1 MLRSLHVK
9 NYALIDELH
18 IDFEAGFSVI
28 TGETGAGKSIILGAI
43 NLLLG
48 QRADVKTI
56 RIGEDKCVLE
66 AVFSI
71 KNYNFKP
78 FFDENNIDYDDEC
91 ILRREIKTSG
101 KSRAFINDT
110 PVSIATLKELGEQ
123 LIDIH
128 SQHQNLLLNEEGF
141 QLNVLDLISGNATL
155 LGEYQEAY
163 RAWKEKQKELKSLQ
177 ELAEQNKADEDYIRF
192 QLDQFAEASLKKGEK
207 EELEQESE
215 MLENAEDIKSSL
227 FKLNQLLD
235 ADEVGLL
242 SVMREVTQELSNL
255 SSVYASAEDL
265 AKRMSSAL
273 IEVKDISKEISYQ
286 SDNVVYDPERLQEV
300 SNRLNVI
307 YTLEQKYHVQ
317 TVEELL
323 EIEQGF
329 AEKMEAITSYDDQ
342 IAELENKNQKLFV
355 VAKKLAEKLTVS
367 RAHAAKKVEQELSQR
382 LLPLGMPNVRFS
394 IEISHRET
402 LGLHGEDSVVFLFSA
417 NKNGMLQNITSVA
430 SGGEIARVML
440 SIKAMVAGAVKLP
453 TIIFDEIDTGV
464 SGEIADRMADMMKE
478 MGGLDRQVISI
489 THLPQIAA
497 RGASHFK
504 VYKQDNEHETIS
516 NIKKLNEKER
526 IEEIAHMLSGATIT
540 EAALSNAKAL
550 LGVK

>member
-394 IEISHRET
+394 
-402 LGLHGEDSVVFLFSA
+402 
-417 NKNGMLQNITSVA
+417 LQ
-430 SGGEIARVML
+430 
-440 SIKAMVAGAVKLP
+440 
-453 TIIFDEIDTGV
+453 F
-464 SGEIADRMADMMKE
+464 RMAFCRILPPLHRVVRLRVLCFQSKQWLQERLSYQPLYSMK
-478 MGGLDRQVISI
+478 
-489 THLPQIAA
+489 
-497 RGASHFK
+497 
-504 VYKQDNEHETIS
+504 
-516 NIKKLNEKER
+516 
-526 IEEIAHMLSGATIT
+526 
-540 EAALSNAKAL
+540 
-550 LGVK
+550 